1 MIPVKGHEDNVPAR
15 VLSQLELKRFQR
27 DGLLTDFQ
35 LYSAERAGAI
45 GAALREVLSLPS
57 TAPGHQALSLEQRR
71 VFDRHLDRRL
81 VYELCA
87 LPQIIRPITQIL
99 GHDVM
104 LFRTQFFEKPP
115 HGLEIPW
122 HQESY
127 FWGVERRFVTMWLAV
142 DDATSE
148 NGAMRVITGSHTQTR
163 EHLPVPPDSHYWSTF
178 TRAAVP
184 RESDRIVDCSMP
196 AGYFM
201 LFDDLLHN
209 SPSNS
214 TALPRLSFTA
224 RYARPDFARVNDDA
238 DFPDQ
243 GCMMVS
249 GHKRNSRLRFL
260 SPPDSGPGLA
270 GVWALQEAV

>member
-1 MIPVKGHEDNVPAR
+1 MKRDEDSVPAR
-15 VLSQLELKRFQR
+15 CLNQQELKRFKR

-35 LYSAERAGAI
+35 LYPAERAGKI
-45 GAALREVLSLPS
+45 RTALRDVLSLPS
-57 TAPGHQALSLEQRR
+57 TVLSHQALLPERQRE
-71 VFDRHLDRRL
+71 FDRHLDRRL
-81 VYELCA
+81 VYELCT
-87 LPQIIRPITQIL
+87 LPQIIGPVTQIL
-99 GHDVM
+99 GNDVM

-127 FWGVERRFVTMWLAV
+127 FWGVERGFVTMWLAV

-148 NGAMRVITGSHTQTR
+148 NGAMRVITGSHTHTR
-163 EHLPVPPDSHYWSTF
+163 DHLPVPPGNNYWSTF

-184 RESDRIVDCSMP
+184 AETDQIIDCPMP
-196 AGYFM
+196 AGRFM

-214 TALPRLSFTA
+214 TVLPRLSFTA
-224 RYARPDFARVNDDA
+224 RYARPEFVRVQDHANY
-238 DFPDQ
+238 PDKA
-243 GCMMVS
+243 CVMVS
-249 GHKRNSRLRFL
+249 GSKRNSEIRFL

-270 GVWALQEAV
+270 GV